1 MHRII
6 ALNLVSNP
14 VGGRNMPYCLLF
26 PLGFLP
32 PSIEPSDSLCRCASD
47 GAVLGRKKSPLDEHR
62 HKRPYLFKDSSN
74 EEQGI
79 SLVTL
84 AILVPKDS
92 SLAATGTKDAVEFN
106 HQLLKIPQLR
116 ASPRMNLAEAF
127 LGGYSDIVNNFYCTP
142 QR

>member
-1 MHRII
+1 
-6 ALNLVSNP
+6 
-14 VGGRNMPYCLLF
+14 MPNCLLF

-32 PSIEPSDSLCRCASD
+32 PSIERSDSLCRRASD
-47 GAVLGRKKSPLDEHR
+47 GAVLGRKKSPFDEHR
-62 HKRPYLFKDSSN
+62 HKRPHMFKDPSN
-74 EEQGI
+74 EVQGI
-79 SLVTL
+79 SLVAL

-106 HQLLKIPQLR
+106 DQLLEIPQLR

-127 LGGYSDIVNNFYCTP
+127 LGGCADIVNNFYCTP